1 MRIIIDYDNLRKEVK
16 REREIKRKESRKE
29 GKRRE

>member
-16 REREIKRKESRKE
+16 REREIKKERK
-29 GKRRE
+29 